1 MFTGYTDQTVDVFWG
16 IRFNNDRAWFA
27 EHKQEFQDAVMTPTK
42 ALAGE
47 LYDWFQEAYP
57 DLHLNVHISRIYR
70 DARRLF
76 GRGPLNDH
84 IWFSFQNAIENRGEA
99 PCFWFQVGADGYGC
113 GAGWWM
119 PAASGVQLRR
129 ILDNDPKRAEKLLR
143 QLDAQ
148 QEYTLSGPAYARP
161 KGHAGEPVGRLY
173 NMRSFSIESM
183 HPFDERSSGPELT
196 DWVKAGFQFLL
207 PFYQLFEQAYG
218 MVDEYQAKPGSRAEP
233 GFAADRRAFCR
244 EIQEALASA
253 LSRATISAL
262 EPDETPD
269 WDRPERSST
278 G

>member
-1 MFTGYTDQTVDVFWG
+1 MFQGFSQNAIDFLWG
-16 IRFNNDRAWFA
+16 ISLNNERGWFMA
-27 EHKQEFQDAVMTPTK
+27 HKQDFTDYVDIPMRELGKEVFS
-42 ALAGE
+42 ALAE
-47 LYDWFQEAYP
+47 EYPKQDWR
-57 DLHLNVHISRIYR
+57 LHVCRIYR

-218 MVDEYQAKPGSRAEP
+218 MVD
-233 GFAADRRAFCR
+233 
-244 EIQEALASA
+244 
-253 LSRATISAL
+253 
-262 EPDETPD
+262 
-269 WDRPERSST
+269 
-278 G
+278 